1 MIIKMRKNDMKI
13 FVAGHRGLMGSAIVR
28 RLVDSGINSS
38 NIITRTHKELD
49 LTNQIAVTE
58 FFAKNKIDQVYVAA
72 AKVGGIIGN
81 NNHPGEF
88 IYKNLM
94 IQNNVIHQAY
104 EHGVR
109 KLVFLGSTCIL
120 PKFAEN
126 PIKEEALM
134 TGYLEPTNE
143 PYAVAKIAG
152 IKMCESYNRQYGTDY
167 RSILPCNLYG
177 PGDNYDEEN
186 GHLAAG
192 VIQRIH
198 RAKENGDDTF
208 IVWGTGKPRRE
219 FVYVDDMADAA
230 IHVMNVDKDKWE
242 SVTKPM
248 QNFVNVGA
256 GYDIPIAEFVKIA
269 CDALD
274 YKGKIVYNI
283 NRPDGTKNKLTDNTR
298 ITELGW
304 SPKVELKDGLKNAYN
319 WYLEN
324 VANK

>member
-1 MIIKMRKNDMKI
+1 MKI

-28 RLVDSGINSS
+28 RLIDSGINSS
-38 NIITRTHKELD
+38 NIITKTHNELD

-72 AKVGGIIGN
+72 AKVGGIVGN

-104 EHGVR
+104 VHGVR
-109 KLVFLGSTCIL
+109 KLLFLGSTCIL
-120 PKFAEN
+120 PKMAEN
-126 PIKEEALM
+126 PIKEESLM

-208 IVWGTGKPRRE
+208 VVWGTGKPRRE

-230 IHVMNVDKDKWE
+230 IHVMNVDKDKWD

-269 CDALD
+269 CEALD
-274 YKGKIVYNI
+274 YKGKIVYDI
-283 NRPDGTKNKLTDNTR
+283 SRPDGTKNKLTDNSR

-304 SPKVELKDGLKNAYN
+304 VPKVELKDGLKNAYN

>member
-1 MIIKMRKNDMKI
+1 MKI
-13 FVAGHRGLMGSAIVR
+13 FVAGHRGLIGSAIVR
-28 RLVDSGINSS
+28 RLIDSGINSS
-38 NIITRTHKELD
+38 NIITKTHNELD

-72 AKVGGIIGN
+72 AKVGGIVGN

-104 EHGVR
+104 VHGVR
-109 KLVFLGSTCIL
+109 KLLFLGSTCIL
-120 PKFAEN
+120 PKMAEN
-126 PIKEEALM
+126 PIKEESLM

-208 IVWGTGKPRRE
+208 VVWGTGKPRRE

-230 IHVMNVDKDKWE
+230 IHVMNVDKDKWD

-269 CDALD
+269 CEALD
-274 YKGKIVYNI
+274 YKGKIVYDI
-283 NRPDGTKNKLTDNTR
+283 SRPDGTKNKLTDNTR
-298 ITELGW
+298 ITELDW
-304 SPKVELKDGLKNAYN
+304 APKVELKDGLKNAYK
-319 WYLEN
+319 WYLKN

>member
-1 MIIKMRKNDMKI
+1 MKI
-13 FVAGHRGLMGSAIVR
+13 YVAGHRGLMGSAIVR
-28 RLVDSGINSS
+28 RLMQNGVKEE
-38 NIITRTHKELD
+38 NIITRTHAHLD
-49 LTNQIAVTE
+49 LTNQADVDY
-58 FFAKNKIDQVYVAA
+58 FFKVNEIDQVYVAA
-72 AKVGGIIGN
+72 AKVGGIVGN
-81 NNHPGEF
+81 NTHPGEF

-94 IQNNVIHQAY
+94 IQTNVINSAY
-104 EHGVR
+104 QHGVK

-120 PKFAEN
+120 PTFAEN

-198 RAKENGDDTF
+198 RAKVNGDKQF

-230 IHVMNVDKDKWE
+230 IHVMNVDKKKWD
-242 SVTKPM
+242 SVTEPM
-248 QNFVNVGA
+248 RNFVNVGA
-256 GYDIPIAEFVKIA
+256 GYDIPIADFVKIA
-269 CDALD
+269 CEALD
-274 YKGKIVYNI
+274 YKGKIVYDI
-283 NRPDGTKNKLTDNTR
+283 SRPDGTKNKLTDNTR
-298 ITELGW
+298 ITELDW
-304 SPKVELKDGLKNAYN
+304 SPKVELKEGLKNAYE
-319 WYLEN
+319 WYLN
-324 VANK
+324 NIVNK

>member
-1 MIIKMRKNDMKI
+1 MKI
-13 FVAGHRGLMGSAIVR
+13 FVAGHRGLIGSAIVR
-28 RLVDSGINSS
+28 RLIDSGINSS
-38 NIITRTHKELD
+38 NIITKTHNELD

-72 AKVGGIIGN
+72 AKVGGIVGN

-104 EHGVR
+104 VHGVR
-109 KLVFLGSTCIL
+109 KLLFLGSTCIL

-126 PIKEEALM
+126 PIKEESLM

-208 IVWGTGKPRRE
+208 VVWGTGKPRRE

-230 IHVMNVDKDKWE
+230 IHVMNVDKDKWD

-269 CDALD
+269 CEALD
-274 YKGKIVYNI
+274 YKGKIVYDI
-283 NRPDGTKNKLTDNTR
+283 SRPDGTKNKLTDNTR
-298 ITELGW
+298 ITELDW
-304 SPKVELKDGLKNAYN
+304 APKVELKDGLKNAYK
-319 WYLEN
+319 WYLKN

>member
-1 MIIKMRKNDMKI
+1 MKI
-13 FVAGHRGLMGSAIVR
+13 FVAGHRGLIGSAIVR
-28 RLVDSGINSS
+28 RLIDSGINSS
-38 NIITRTHKELD
+38 NIITKTHNELD

-72 AKVGGIIGN
+72 AKVGGIVGN

-104 EHGVR
+104 VHGVR
-109 KLVFLGSTCIL
+109 KLLFLGSTCIL
-120 PKFAEN
+120 PKMAEN

-208 IVWGTGKPRRE
+208 VVWGTGKPRRE

-230 IHVMNVDKDKWE
+230 IHVMNVDKDKWD

-269 CDALD
+269 CEALD
-274 YKGKIVYNI
+274 YKGKIVYDI
-283 NRPDGTKNKLTDNTR
+283 SRPDGTKNKLTDNSR

-304 SPKVELKDGLKNAYN
+304 VPKVELKDGLKNAYN

>member
-1 MIIKMRKNDMKI
+1 MKI

-28 RLVDSGINSS
+28 RLIDSGINSS
-38 NIITRTHKELD
+38 NIITKTHNELD

-72 AKVGGIIGN
+72 AKVGGIVGN

-104 EHGVR
+104 VHGVR
-109 KLVFLGSTCIL
+109 KLLFLGSTCIL

-126 PIKEEALM
+126 PIKEESLM
-134 TGYLEPTNE
+134 TGKLEETNE
-143 PYAVAKIAG
+143 PYAIAKIAG
-152 IKMCESYNRQYGTDY
+152 IKMCESYNRQFGTDY

-177 PGDNYDEEN
+177 PGDNYDEQN

-208 IVWGTGKPRRE
+208 VVWGTGKPRRE

-230 IHVMNVDKDKWE
+230 IHVMNVDKDKWD

-269 CDALD
+269 CEALD
-274 YKGKIVYNI
+274 YKGKIVYDI
-283 NRPDGTKNKLTDNTR
+283 SRPDGTKNKLTDNSR

-304 SPKVELKDGLKNAYN
+304 APKVELKDGLKNAYE
-319 WYLEN
+319 WYVKN

>member
-1 MIIKMRKNDMKI
+1 MKI

-28 RLVDSGINSS
+28 RLIASGVKEE
-38 NIITRTHKELD
+38 NIITRTHAHLD
-49 LTNQIAVTE
+49 LTQQADVEYFFKVNQ
-58 FFAKNKIDQVYVAA
+58 IDQVNLAA
-72 AKVGGIIGN
+72 AKVGGIVGN
-81 NNHPGEF
+81 NTHPGEF

-94 IQNNVIHQAY
+94 IQSNVIHAAY
-104 EHGVR
+104 QNGVR

-126 PIKEEALM
+126 PIQEEALM

-143 PYAVAKIAG
+143 PYAIAKIAG

-208 IVWGTGKPRRE
+208 VVWGTGKPRRE

-230 IHVMNVDKDKWE
+230 IHVMNVDKEKWN
-242 SVTKPM
+242 SVTEPM
-248 QNFVNVGA
+248 RNFVNVGA
-256 GYDIPIAEFVKIA
+256 GYDIPIVEFVKIA
-269 CDALD
+269 CEALD
-274 YKGKIVYNI
+274 YKGKIVYDI
-283 NRPDGTKNKLTDNTR
+283 SRPDGTKNKLTDNSR

-304 SPKVELKDGLKNAYN
+304 APKVELKDGLKNAYN

>member
-1 MIIKMRKNDMKI
+1 MKI

-28 RLVDSGINSS
+28 RLIASGVKEED
-38 NIITRTHKELD
+38 IIRKTHKELD
-49 LTNQIAVTE
+49 LTNQVE
-58 FFAKNKIDQVYVAA
+58 VSYFFSQNKIDQVYLAA

-94 IQNNVIHQAY
+94 IQSNVIHQAY
-104 EHGVR
+104 AYGVK

-120 PKFAEN
+120 PKMAEN
-126 PIKEEALM
+126 PIKEESLM
-134 TGYLEPTNE
+134 TGKLEATNE
-143 PYAVAKIAG
+143 PYAIAKIAG

-198 RAKENGDDTF
+198 RAKMNGDSQF

-230 IHVMNVDKDKWE
+230 IHVMNVDKKLWD
-242 SVTKPM
+242 SVTEPM
-248 QNFVNVGA
+248 QSFVNVGA
-256 GYDIPIAEFVKIA
+256 GQDIEIGEFVKIA
-269 CDALD
+269 MKALD
-274 YKGKIVYNI
+274 YDGEIVYDISKPN
-283 NRPDGTKNKLTDNTR
+283 GTMNKLTDNSK
-298 ITELGW
+298 ITKLGW
-304 SPKVELKDGLKNAYN
+304 TPKTDLSIGIKKAYE
-319 WYLEN
+319 WYVN
-324 VANK
+324 NIVNK

>member
-1 MIIKMRKNDMKI
+1 
-13 FVAGHRGLMGSAIVR
+13 VAGHRGLMGSTIVR
-28 RLVDSGINSS
+28 RLIESGEKES
-38 NIITRTHKELD
+38 NIITRTHNELD
-49 LTNQIAVTE
+49 LTNQAAVTE

-72 AKVGGIIGN
+72 AKVGGIVGN

-109 KLVFLGSTCIL
+109 KLLFLGSTCIL

-143 PYAVAKIAG
+143 PYAIAKIAG

-198 RAKENGDDTF
+198 RAKMSGVEQF
-208 IVWGTGKPRRE
+208 VVWGTGKPRRE

-230 IHVMNVDKDKWE
+230 IHVMNVDKDKWD
-242 SVTKPM
+242 SVTEPM
-248 QNFVNVGA
+248 RNFVNVGA
-256 GYDIPIAEFVKIA
+256 GFDIPIAEFVKIA

-274 YKGKIVYNI
+274 YKGKIVYDI
-283 NRPDGTKNKLTDNTR
+283 SRPDGTKNKLTDNTR

-304 SPKVELKDGLKNAYN
+304 KPKVELKDGLKNAYN

>member
-1 MIIKMRKNDMKI
+1 MKI
-13 FVAGHRGLMGSAIVR
+13 FVAGHRGLIGSSIVR
-28 RLVDSGINSS
+28 RLVDGGVNPN
-38 NIITRTHKELD
+38 NIITRTHNELD
-49 LTNQIAVTE
+49 LTNQQEVKY
-58 FFAKNKIDQVYVAA
+58 FFSQHKIDQVYVAA

-94 IQNNVIHQAY
+94 IQSNVIHNAY
-104 EHGVR
+104 EHGVQ
-109 KLVFLGSTCIL
+109 KLLFLGSTCIL
-120 PKFAEN
+120 PKMAEN
-126 PIKEEALM
+126 PIKEESLM
-134 TGYLEPTNE
+134 TGKLESTNE
-143 PYAVAKIAG
+143 PYAIAKIAG

-198 RAKENGDDTF
+198 RAKVNGDKQF
-208 IVWGTGKPRRE
+208 VVWGTGKPRRE

-230 IHVMNVDKDKWE
+230 IHVMNVDKKLWE
-242 SVTKPM
+242 SVTEPM
-248 QNFVNVGA
+248 QGFVNVGA
-256 GYDIPIAEFVKIA
+256 GHDIEIGEFVKIA
-269 CDALD
+269 KKALD
-274 YKGKIVYNI
+274 YDGEIVYDI
-283 NRPDGTKNKLTDNTR
+283 SRPNGTMNKLTDNSK
-298 ITELGW
+298 ITKLGW
-304 SPKVELKDGLKNAYN
+304 SPKVDLNEGLKKAYN

>member
-1 MIIKMRKNDMKI
+1 MKI
-13 FVAGHRGLMGSAIVR
+13 YVAGHRGLMGSAIVR
-28 RLVDSGINSS
+28 RLMQNGVKEE
-38 NIITRTHKELD
+38 NIITRTHAHLD
-49 LTNQIAVTE
+49 LTNQADVDY
-58 FFAKNKIDQVYVAA
+58 FFKVNEIDQVYVAA
-72 AKVGGIIGN
+72 AKVGGIVGN
-81 NNHPGEF
+81 NTHPGEF

-94 IQNNVIHQAY
+94 IQTNVINSAY
-104 EHGVR
+104 QNGVK

-198 RAKENGDDTF
+198 RAKVNGDKQF

-230 IHVMNVDKDKWE
+230 IHVMNVDKKKWD
-242 SVTKPM
+242 SVTEPM
-248 QNFVNVGA
+248 RNFVNVGA
-256 GYDIPIAEFVKIA
+256 GYDIPIADFVKIA
-269 CDALD
+269 CEALD
-274 YKGKIVYNI
+274 YKGKIVYDI
-283 NRPDGTKNKLTDNTR
+283 SRPDGTKNKLTDNTR
-298 ITELGW
+298 ITELDW
-304 SPKVELKDGLKNAYN
+304 SPKVELKEGLKNAYE
-319 WYLEN
+319 WYLN
-324 VANK
+324 NIVNK

>member
-1 MIIKMRKNDMKI
+1 MKI

-28 RLVDSGINSS
+28 RLIDSGINSS
-38 NIITRTHKELD
+38 NIITKTHNELD

-72 AKVGGIIGN
+72 AKVGGIVGN

-104 EHGVR
+104 VHGVR
-109 KLVFLGSTCIL
+109 KLLFLGSTCIL
-120 PKFAEN
+120 PKMAEN

-208 IVWGTGKPRRE
+208 VVWGTGKPRRE

-230 IHVMNVDKDKWE
+230 IHVMNVDKDKWD

-269 CDALD
+269 CESLD
-274 YKGKIVYNI
+274 YKGKIVYDI
-283 NRPDGTKNKLTDNTR
+283 SRPDGTKNKLTDNTR
-298 ITELGW
+298 ITELDW
-304 SPKVELKDGLKNAYN
+304 APKVELKDGLKNAYK
-319 WYLEN
+319 WYLKN

>member
-1 MIIKMRKNDMKI
+1 MKI
-13 FVAGHRGLMGSAIVR
+13 YVAGHRGLIGSAIVR
-28 RLVDSGINSS
+28 RLIASGVNP
-38 NIITRTHKELD
+38 NDIITKTHNELD
-49 LTNQIAVTE
+49 LTNQYAVKD
-58 FFAKNKIDQVYVAA
+58 FFSSNKIDQVYIAA
-72 AKVGGIIGN
+72 AKVGGIVGN

-109 KLVFLGSTCIL
+109 KILFLGSTCIL

-152 IKMCESYNRQYGTDY
+152 VKMCESYNRQYGTDY

-192 VIQRIH
+192 VIQRLH
-198 RAKENGDDTF
+198 RAKVNGDKQF
-208 IVWGTGKPRRE
+208 VVWGTGKPRRE
-219 FVYVDDMADAA
+219 FVYVDDMADAC
-230 IHVMNVDKDKWE
+230 IHVMNVDKALWD
-242 SVTKPM
+242 SVTLPM
-248 QNFVNVGA
+248 QGFVNVGA
-256 GYDIPIAEFVKIA
+256 GQDIEIGEFVKIA
-269 CDALD
+269 KEALD
-274 YKGKIVYNI
+274 YDGEIVYDT
-283 NRPDGTKNKLTDNTR
+283 NRPDGTMNKLTDNSR
-298 ITELGW
+298 ITKLGW
-304 SPKVELKDGLKNAYN
+304 TPKTDLTTGIRKAYD
-319 WYLEN
+319 WYVTN
-324 VANK
+324 IANK

>member
-1 MIIKMRKNDMKI
+1 MKI

-38 NIITRTHKELD
+38 DIITRTHNELD

-72 AKVGGIIGN
+72 AKVGGIVGN

-104 EHGVR
+104 VHGVR
-109 KLVFLGSTCIL
+109 KLLFLGSTCIL

-126 PIKEEALM
+126 PIKEESLM

-208 IVWGTGKPRRE
+208 VVWGTGKPRRE

-230 IHVMNVDKDKWE
+230 IHVMNVDKDKWD

-269 CDALD
+269 CEALD
-274 YKGKIVYNI
+274 FKGKIVYDI
-283 NRPDGTKNKLTDNTR
+283 SRPDGTKNKLTDNTR
-298 ITELGW
+298 ITELDW
-304 SPKVELKDGLKNAYN
+304 APKVELKDGLKNAYE
-319 WYLEN
+319 WYVNN
-324 VANK
+324 VASK

>member
-1 MIIKMRKNDMKI
+1 MKI

-38 NIITRTHKELD
+38 DIITRTHNELD

-72 AKVGGIIGN
+72 AKVGGIVGN

-104 EHGVR
+104 VHGVR
-109 KLVFLGSTCIL
+109 KLLFLGSTCIL
-120 PKFAEN
+120 PKMAEN

-208 IVWGTGKPRRE
+208 VVWGTGKPRRE

-230 IHVMNVDKDKWE
+230 IHVMNVDKEKWN
-242 SVTKPM
+242 SVTEPM
-248 QNFVNVGA
+248 RNFVNVGA

-269 CDALD
+269 CEALD
-274 YKGKIVYNI
+274 FKGKIVYDI
-283 NRPDGTKNKLTDNTR
+283 SRPDGTKNKLTDNTR

-304 SPKVELKDGLKNAYN
+304 VPKVELKDGLKNAYE
-319 WYLEN
+319 WYVNN
-324 VANK
+324 VASK